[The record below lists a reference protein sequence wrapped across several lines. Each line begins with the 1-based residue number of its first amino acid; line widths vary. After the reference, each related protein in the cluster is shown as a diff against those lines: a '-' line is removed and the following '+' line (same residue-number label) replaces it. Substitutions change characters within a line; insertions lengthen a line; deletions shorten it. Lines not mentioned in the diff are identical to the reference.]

1 MLIVVDDRC
10 MYVDRMPVWIVE
22 SKVVLMYI
30 CMTCCGESIGS
41 NSMTRS
47 RRRSFIKY
55 ELNPS
60 INITSCSIHH
70 YPPPGSD

>member
-30 CMTCCGESIGS
+30 CMLNVVGS
-41 NSMTRS
+41 RLD
-47 RRRSFIKY
+47 RIR
-55 ELNPS
+55 
-60 INITSCSIHH
+60 
-70 YPPPGSD
+70 